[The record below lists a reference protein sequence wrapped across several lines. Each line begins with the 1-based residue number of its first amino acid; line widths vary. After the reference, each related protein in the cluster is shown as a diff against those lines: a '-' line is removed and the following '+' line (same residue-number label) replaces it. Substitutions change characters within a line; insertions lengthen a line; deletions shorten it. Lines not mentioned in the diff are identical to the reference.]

1 MNPANLTRDT
11 FHYCFNLIS
20 VISYIVVLR
29 YTVVISCIVVISY
42 IEVIS
47 DIVVISYISCHGLA
61 FVVFIHK
68 IYFFRFSNLV

>member
-1 MNPANLTRDT
+1 MNPANLTWET

-47 DIVVISYISCHGLA
+47 DIVVIITYHALG
-61 FVVFIHK
+61 
-68 IYFFRFSNLV
+68 

>member
-1 MNPANLTRDT
+1 VNPANLTQDT

-47 DIVVISYISCHGLA
+47 YIVVIITYHALG
-61 FVVFIHK
+61 
-68 IYFFRFSNLV
+68 